1 MSSDP
6 SLAVPVGTGR
16 PGASRTSSSKSVQR
30 SVERIDDRQDLG
42 TIVKRGVSPAPDSLA
57 EVGAGS
63 AADER
68 PTSINIPV
76 TKASS
81 TGDLRSG
88 LASPVIPDGAVQA
101 LVANIHADNPGSKT
115 PKPEEIPTSILY
127 AGATHKEFKGV
138 PNYLLIKKVP
148 YFKKLLSK
156 TTTPDA
162 KDLTFDGF
170 NEFAFALFVHWLYSG
185 KLQGPHDFH
194 SVQHYLCLYAM
205 GQEWDVE
212 TLCNDS
218 IDLVRSY
225 YHINNMTA
233 PTFRIEY
240 MYAATKSP
248 NYMRK
253 FLAETAA
260 FRALCGEAAAKGVYL
275 SDSMKDLLQKGGD
288 FPTDFAQSLIK
299 LAKED
304 FPDPRKGSKC
314 DWHEHA
320 DGLRCAKDD
329 VEPYMTS

>member
-1 MSSDP
+1 M
-6 SLAVPVGTGR
+6 
-16 PGASRTSSSKSVQR
+16 
-30 SVERIDDRQDLG
+30 
-42 TIVKRGVSPAPDSLA
+42 
-57 EVGAGS
+57 
-63 AADER
+63 
-68 PTSINIPV
+68 
-76 TKASS
+76 
-81 TGDLRSG
+81 
-88 LASPVIPDGAVQA
+88 
-101 LVANIHADNPGSKT
+101 
-115 PKPEEIPTSILY
+115 
-127 AGATHKEFKGV
+127 
-138 PNYLLIKKVP
+138 
-148 YFKKLLSK
+148 LSK

-212 TLCNDS
+212 TLCNDCKS
-218 IDLVRSY
+218 IIPDSINTSSHLTAIDLVRSY